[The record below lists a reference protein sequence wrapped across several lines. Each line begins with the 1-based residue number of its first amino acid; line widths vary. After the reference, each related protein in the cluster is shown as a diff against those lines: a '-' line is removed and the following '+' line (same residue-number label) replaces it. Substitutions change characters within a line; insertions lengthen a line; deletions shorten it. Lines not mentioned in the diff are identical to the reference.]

1 MEKRIA
7 VIEITNREVRLIIGD
22 VVNDKPVVLYQT
34 SRPINGLISRGE
46 ILDENTLSQIIASL
60 GNIADE
66 KMKTRLRVSEA
77 TLILPPSGLSVYQ
90 TDKTTNVVSSNSII
104 ESIDIQNVISLVVKE
119 EIPGGNEIVDIVPD
133 YFLIQSGRTQ
143 EPPLGKTS
151 NFLTLKCKIYALPA
165 RIIRSYRKVLES
177 ANIRAKRL
185 FVSPYGTIE
194 LVKQTNEFPK
204 DYFLIDMGA
213 QTSSISLVGNH
224 SLFASNTFTL
234 GGEDL
239 INYVAEEFQIP
250 FDDAHE
256 LVEIYGINER
266 KLTYRPVIA
275 SAIINGV
282 QVQYSPDDLNRVII
296 DFFANSYFKQLDV
309 ALKNLVEEYS
319 RDSLGSLP
327 IIFTGGFSKLHGF
340 DRLAKEKFAIHQ
352 SINYLE
358 PDVIGARNASLSSL
372 VGALLAS
379 SKYKGTLSD
388 QRARVSP
395 VDRVDANQQ

>member
-34 SRPINGLISRGE
+34 SRPITGLIARGE
-46 ILDENTLSQIIASL
+46 IIDETTLSQIIASL

-90 TDKTTNVVSSNSII
+90 TEKTTNVVSANSII
-104 ESIDIQNVISLVVKE
+104 ESIDIQNVISLVSKE
-119 EIPGGNEIVDIVPD
+119 SIPGGNEIVDIVPD
-133 YFLIQSGRTQ
+133 YFMIQSGRMK

-151 NFLTLKCKIYALPA
+151 NFLTLKCKIYALPE
-165 RIIRSYRKVLES
+165 RIIASYRRVLEN
-177 ANIRAKRL
+177 ANIRAKRT

-194 LVKQTNEFPK
+194 LAKQTNEFPK

-213 QTSSISLVGNH
+213 QTSSISLVGSH

-239 INYVAEEFQIP
+239 VQYVSESFQIT

-256 LVEIYGINER
+256 LVELYGINER
-266 KLTYRPVIA
+266 KLTYRPIIA
-275 SAIINGV
+275 KAIINGV
-282 QVQYSPDDLNRVII
+282 QVEYSPEDLNNVIVE
-296 DFFANSYFKQLDV
+296 FFANSYFKQLDV
-309 ALKNLVEEYS
+309 AMRNLVEEYS
-319 RDSLGSLP
+319 RDSLASLP

-340 DRLAKEKFAIHQ
+340 DRLAKEKFVNHQ

-358 PDVIGARNASLSSL
+358 PDVIGARHASLSAL

-388 QRARVSP
+388 QKARVSP
-395 VDRVDANQQ
+395 VDRVPTN